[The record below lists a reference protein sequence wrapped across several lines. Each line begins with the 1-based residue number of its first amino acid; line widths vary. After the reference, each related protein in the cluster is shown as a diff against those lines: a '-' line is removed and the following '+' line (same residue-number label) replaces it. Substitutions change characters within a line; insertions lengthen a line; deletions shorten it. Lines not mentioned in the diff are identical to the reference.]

1 MARYPQG
8 VTSFVPSYQAYEP
21 DFTTMGKM
29 LSIRQ
34 NQYDQNW
41 DRLNQVYGSLLYGNT
56 THEQS
61 QKVKDQLKNEID
73 FNLRRVA
80 GLDLSREQNV
90 QQALQVFQPFYENKN
105 LMYDMAATKNRET
118 AISKGM
124 GYKNATDPNL
134 KGLWWAGGL
143 QAIEEK
149 TKDFQATPYDQ
160 IRESGFNNISYT
172 PWVDINGRAEEIAK
186 DFGDRVTPSF
196 SADGKWVIHTKNGE
210 QLTEPLQ
217 ELFRLRLGSDPAVQ
231 ELYSTKAYLKRKNFM
246 NERAGEYGGDPKAA
260 EKEYLKERYDFY
272 KQSVEN
278 RNKSLRER
286 KSYYDNN
293 INLLNQSIKNNT
305 ATANSASTLRDLELN
320 RQVLQNSLDES
331 DHALKM
337 VQDGQ
342 NILSGS
348 QGQNTPDYKQLETFV
363 DSLEANQLLGNDLGL
378 AASTFAKRNY
388 EQTIKQN
395 PYKVQEIAFA
405 NSKALKKM
413 QFEHDENQRR
423 LKNNDALTQAYY
435 KNLVEVQ
442 KTHQYYMDENGAM
455 SVVPIKGVNEPY
467 SVQDPNTTP
476 PSTDFQEAAADYN
489 TKKFRDASQSVNEG
503 IGLLAPLG
511 LTEEQQKSILG
522 DGYTF
527 ETFDK
532 LLQETQKKGASNV
545 WDMKRPNGESVGDIS
560 FLLADKLE
568 RMRVA
573 IFENKDYNDLISNRE
588 TQPRLDEF
596 EIKVQENFLDLQNMN
611 SNLTWMNKTHAA
623 VAEHASKSTNPSE
636 QAYAYAY
643 DDFGNK
649 VGEEQYIQNLINSKA
664 ISAEAMEKFK
674 DLARMRGR
682 QDLIDATS
690 EIAWEQGQY
699 GMSVAM
705 KFGNLLGIGTITEEG
720 PVQWGKNIL
729 SVITENWDYPS
740 YEDVIEAGDELWKN
754 NNIIGKD
761 RPIYYGTSVGEGGA
775 GAASRTTFMNVMPNG
790 TNSSVYKYTYGGNT
804 VKRSIYDNVNQMDLG
819 DSSRFLISLNGVG
832 RSAGDK
838 VNKDDATS
846 DRNAGMSAIS
856 LMLNNREMAKY
867 DEDALRVGV
876 YGTIGYE
883 GNKSAYTFKPGKE
896 FIDAYTTKVDSEG
909 NVTQAGLWSAEQGQA
924 ILTNGVSIIGDQD
937 MFDSDVY
944 DKYYGSSIG
953 THLNT
958 QQMNDPTKPAT
969 LTYTHAPGY
978 TQTFTK
984 VPVSDSYE
992 VSYTMPVF
1000 DIQQY
1005 LLSGTMPSRT
1015 TYNTQAGQGSLD
1027 QQFAQFPSQM
1037 KQFQQFNNQNAQAVR
1052 GFKDNGFT
1060 DKQIIEL
1067 WNKSGGNFSGVN
1079 RY

>member
-118 AISKGM
+118 AISKGL

-196 SADGKWVIHTKNGE
+196 SADGKWIIHTKNGE

-405 NSKALKKM
+405 NSKALK
-413 QFEHDENQRR
+413 
-423 LKNNDALTQAYY
+423 T
-435 KNLVEVQ
+435 
-442 KTHQYYMDENGAM
+442 
-455 SVVPIKGVNEPY
+455 KG
-467 SVQDPNTTP
+467 
-476 PSTDFQEAAADYN
+476 
-489 TKKFRDASQSVNEG
+489 G
-503 IGLLAPLG
+503 
-511 LTEEQQKSILG
+511 
-522 DGYTF
+522 
-527 ETFDK
+527 
-532 LLQETQKKGASNV
+532 
-545 WDMKRPNGESVGDIS
+545 
-560 FLLADKLE
+560 
-568 RMRVA
+568 
-573 IFENKDYNDLISNRE
+573 
-588 TQPRLDEF
+588 
-596 EIKVQENFLDLQNMN
+596 
-611 SNLTWMNKTHAA
+611 
-623 VAEHASKSTNPSE
+623 
-636 QAYAYAY
+636 
-643 DDFGNK
+643 
-649 VGEEQYIQNLINSKA
+649 
-664 ISAEAMEKFK
+664 
-674 DLARMRGR
+674 
-682 QDLIDATS
+682 
-690 EIAWEQGQY
+690 
-699 GMSVAM
+699 
-705 KFGNLLGIGTITEEG
+705 
-720 PVQWGKNIL
+720 
-729 SVITENWDYPS
+729 
-740 YEDVIEAGDELWKN
+740 
-754 NNIIGKD
+754 
-761 RPIYYGTSVGEGGA
+761 
-775 GAASRTTFMNVMPNG
+775 
-790 TNSSVYKYTYGGNT
+790 
-804 VKRSIYDNVNQMDLG
+804 
-819 DSSRFLISLNGVG
+819 
-832 RSAGDK
+832 
-838 VNKDDATS
+838 
-846 DRNAGMSAIS
+846 
-856 LMLNNREMAKY
+856 
-867 DEDALRVGV
+867 
-876 YGTIGYE
+876 
-883 GNKSAYTFKPGKE
+883 
-896 FIDAYTTKVDSEG
+896 
-909 NVTQAGLWSAEQGQA
+909 
-924 ILTNGVSIIGDQD
+924 
-937 MFDSDVY
+937 
-944 DKYYGSSIG
+944 
-953 THLNT
+953 
-958 QQMNDPTKPAT
+958 
-969 LTYTHAPGY
+969 
-978 TQTFTK
+978 
-984 VPVSDSYE
+984 
-992 VSYTMPVF
+992 
-1000 DIQQY
+1000 
-1005 LLSGTMPSRT
+1005 
-1015 TYNTQAGQGSLD
+1015 
-1027 QQFAQFPSQM
+1027 
-1037 KQFQQFNNQNAQAVR
+1037 
-1052 GFKDNGFT
+1052 
-1060 DKQIIEL
+1060 
-1067 WNKSGGNFSGVN
+1067 
-1079 RY
+1079 